1 MAEVITVSALNQ
13 YVKTLLDANDI
24 LFDLALRGEIAN
36 FVQNARSGHCYF
48 SLRDASASVKAV
60 MFRSDA
66 RRLGF
71 RPEEGMKVVVRCRA
85 TLYERDGAFQIY
97 VNEMFPDGIGAAQ
110 LAFEQLKAKLEQEG
124 LFAAEHKKPLPAY
137 PKCIG
142 VVTSKTGAAL
152 QDIRNVIGRRWP
164 AAKLLLCPVNV
175 QGFEAA
181 EEIADAITRLEIA
194 EITVLA
200 MDLSRTSQDP
210 SPFADSDAEAAL
222 ILWDH
227 GIFEGSA
234 SGDQILFQPQD
245 DISRAE
251 ITTVIW
257 RIYHYTPPE
266 SPETPPTSPED
277 PDAPEEEGDYF
288 YFGNKKVYVV
298 EEMPKRTYDSSLFQ
312 VNENGFLT
320 YNSDDYDYR
329 IGIDVSRYQGEIDW
343 AAVKDA
349 GVDFAMIRL
358 GYRGYGT
365 GRIVTDT
372 YFETNLKGALEN
384 DIEVGVYFFSQ
395 AINEEE
401 AMEEAQ
407 YCMDLLQDY
416 DITYPIVFDWEPY
429 DSSLNPR
436 TDGLSDEMLTKCAVA
451 FCQAVEDGGYESMV
465 YSNLTYFYLHYDL
478 AQLVDFPLWL
488 AQYNETPT
496 FYYHFSMW
504 QYSSTGTVPGIEGNV
519 DLNIQLIPKAT
530 VSYKNC
536 PTQIGWGNFQLPLF
550 GSLIKPGKIREIGQ
564 VEVARGLQR
573 FLVAVRVC
581 HTGHAVARLIGRL
594 SSVHGILK
602 NPGVCQGRSHG
613 RPGRVED
620 GGGALVHPQIPTG
633 EHFVQQR

>member
-1 MAEVITVSALNQ
+1 MQTIRQRLHAL
-13 YVKTLLDANDI
+13 LL
-24 LFDLALRGEIAN
+24 LAALTI
-36 FVQNARSGHCYF
+36 
-48 SLRDASASVKAV
+48 SLAVPASAAGSLPFTDVDPSEWYYTYV
-60 MFRSDA
+60 QDLYDA
-66 RRLGF
+66 GIVDGVTSTAF
-71 RPEEGMKVVVRCRA
+71 RPEGTVTFGQALKLVLMA
-85 TLYERDGAFQIY
+85 AGYENQAPTGTHWASGFYDL
-97 VNEMFPDGIGAAQ
+97 AQ
-110 LAFEQLKAKLEQEG
+110 REG
-124 LFAAEHKKPLPAY
+124 LLPS
-137 PKCIG
+137 G
-142 VVTSKTGAAL
+142 LNLGL
-152 QDIRNVIGRRWP
+152 D
-164 AAKLLLCPVNV
+164 
-175 QGFEAA
+175 
-181 EEIADAITRLEIA
+181 DAITRLEIA

-210 SPFADSDAEAAL
+210 SPFDDTDAEAAL

-266 SPETPPTSPED
+266 NPETPPTSPED
-277 PDAPEEEGDYF
+277 PDDPEEEGDYF

-401 AMEEAQ
+401 AVEEAQ

-416 DITYPIVFDWEPY
+416 DITYSIVFDWEPY

-519 DLNIQLIPKAT
+519 DLNIQLIPKA
-530 VSYKNC
+530 
-536 PTQIGWGNFQLPLF
+536 
-550 GSLIKPGKIREIGQ
+550 
-564 VEVARGLQR
+564 
-573 FLVAVRVC
+573 
-581 HTGHAVARLIGRL
+581 
-594 SSVHGILK
+594 
-602 NPGVCQGRSHG
+602 
-613 RPGRVED
+613 
-620 GGGALVHPQIPTG
+620 
-633 EHFVQQR
+633 